1 MVNKVYRNKKNKTIP
16 VLYQALLLTIINIA
30 HLPVENY
37 TPDESKNKFVIAINN
52 VSSTNVYQLNLK
64 HKEMN
69 INSYFK
75 INQF

>member
-1 MVNKVYRNKKNKTIP
+1 M
-16 VLYQALLLTIINIA
+16 
-30 HLPVENY
+30 ENY
-37 TPDESKNKFVIAINN
+37 TPDEAKNKFVIAINN